1 MATEFLSPAFRRQF
15 FSHSTPIISLAF
27 GLGGLIVG
35 NVVNVFSSGAFS
47 LGACLGW
54 GFALGCLFGV
64 VVTAVMILEKNVF
77 LYRQEPDGTPQESRG
92 LLEESLA
99 ACFNINPQ
107 TKQDLQGKTTA
118 PGGKSGDK
126 LR

>member
-1 MATEFLSPAFRRQF
+1 MASEFLSPAFRRQF

-64 VVTAVMILEKNVF
+64 VVTALMILEKNVF
-77 LYRQEPDGTPQESRG
+77 LYRQESGGMPQESRG
-92 LLEESLA
+92 LLEESIATCL
-99 ACFNINPQ
+99 NMNSQ
-107 TKQDLQGKTTA
+107 TKQAVQVKTTA
-118 PGGKSGDK
+118 PGGQSGD
-126 LR
+126 